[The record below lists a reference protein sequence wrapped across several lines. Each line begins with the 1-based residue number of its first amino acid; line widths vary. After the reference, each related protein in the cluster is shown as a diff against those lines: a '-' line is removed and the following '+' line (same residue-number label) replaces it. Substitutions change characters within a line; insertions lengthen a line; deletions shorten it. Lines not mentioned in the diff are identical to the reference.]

1 MVLLLVWTLLARGC
15 TPSHR
20 WKVKHYFKG
29 ERMNIG
35 EAAKTTG
42 VPAKMIRYYE
52 SIGLLPLPSRTVGGY
67 RSYDEEALHRLRF
80 VRRARDFGFSMKQIK
95 ALLRLWSDRRMP
107 SREVKQIAIGHVA
120 ELNMKIEQLT
130 QLRDVLAD
138 LAKRCSGDDRPHCP
152 ILHDL
157 ESAEPRN

>member
-1 MVLLLVWTLLARGC
+1 
-15 TPSHR
+15 
-20 WKVKHYFKG
+20 
-29 ERMNIG
+29 MNIG
-35 EAAKTTG
+35 EAAKATG

-52 SIGLLPLPSRTVGGY
+52 SIGLLPLPNRTEAGY
-67 RSYDEEALHRLRF
+67 RAYNEDALHRLHF

-95 ALLRLWSDRRMP
+95 ALLHLWSDRKP
-107 SREVKQIAIGHVA
+107 SREVKKIALGHVA

-152 ILHDL
+152 ILRDL
-157 ESAEPRN
+157 ERGSSATAARTVSE

>member
-1 MVLLLVWTLLARGC
+1 
-15 TPSHR
+15 
-20 WKVKHYFKG
+20 
-29 ERMNIG
+29 MNIG
-35 EAAKTTG
+35 EAAKATG

-52 SIGLLPLPSRTVGGY
+52 SIGLLPQPKRTGGGY

-95 ALLRLWSDRRMP
+95 ALLRLWSDHKRP
-107 SREVKQIAIGHVA
+107 SRDVKEIALGHVA
-120 ELNMKIEQLT
+120 ALNMKIEQLT

-138 LAKRCSGDDRPHCP
+138 LARRCSGDDRPHCP

-157 ESAEPRN
+157 ESGESLN